1 MDAFFPVIAV
11 SSGLVLGSFFNVL
24 IHRIPRKE
32 SIVVP
37 PSHCPRCGRS
47 IRPWENIPLLS
58 YLMLRG
64 RCAGC
69 GKPISMLYP
78 AVELLTAVAAYCAFL
93 FFVVPETATAT
104 HPTLWAIITII
115 VQTSV
120 LMVAI
125 PVAVIDLFHF
135 MIPDSITLSGLALGV
150 LVSFLPGGITPL
162 ECLLGIVAGGGSLFV
177 IGLLGEWIFKRG
189 EAMGGGDVKLMAFC
203 GAIFGWKIALL
214 TIVLASFIGA
224 TAGISLILARVFPK
238 DHKIPFGPFLACGL
252 WVAVLFG
259 NRLLTL
265 YQMLIDRLAG

>member
-11 SSGLVLGSFFNVL
+11 ASGLVLGSFFNVL
-24 IHRIPRKE
+24 IYRIPRKE
-32 SIVVP
+32 SIVLP
-37 PSHCPRCGRS
+37 SSHCPRCGRS

-78 AVELLTAVAAYCAFL
+78 AVELLTAAAAYFALLYFIL
-93 FFVVPETATAT
+93 PATAT
-104 HPTLWAIITII
+104 HPTVWTVIAII
-115 VQTSV
+115 VQTLV
-120 LMVAI
+120 LMAVI
-125 PVAVIDLFHF
+125 PVAFIDFFHF
-135 MIPDSITLSGLALGV
+135 MIPDSITLFGLGLGV

-162 ECLLGIVAGGGSLFV
+162 QCLLGIVAGGGSLFV
-177 IGLLGEWIFKRG
+177 IGILGEWIFKRG

-203 GAIFGWKIALL
+203 GAVFGWKIALI

-259 NRLLTL
+259 NRLLTQ
-265 YQMLIDRLAG
+265 YQALIDLFAG